1 MEYST
6 KMILLITSFRKLS
19 ISPEVDMKAA
29 ELVWQVDELL
39 ICAGAGIES
48 AQVSGYSIWLRIL
61 GGYIALEQ
69 EGLTFIDV
77 VDRYLIFLGFYIL

>member
-1 MEYST
+1 
-6 KMILLITSFRKLS
+6 MILLITSFRKLS

-48 AQVSGYSIWLRIL
+48 AQVSGYSI
-61 GGYIALEQ
+61 
-69 EGLTFIDV
+69 
-77 VDRYLIFLGFYIL
+77 